1 MPRGLFRI
9 RDADGARRLAAGDV
23 LDGPDS
29 VVADDLDL
37 DSVLAGGGPTLEEA
51 IAAATEPIDG
61 DVHVE
66 APVESQ
72 EIWAAGVTYRRSRDA
87 RIEEA
92 VEPSPYDRVYE
103 AERPELFL
111 KAPGWRAVGPDGA
124 IGIRADSDWDVPEPE
139 LALVIDASLA
149 IVGYTIGDD
158 VSSRT
163 IEGENT
169 LYLPQAKTYERSCSL
184 GPAIVP
190 ASAIE
195 PPFPIRMTIERDG
208 TIVYDERTGTDAM
221 ARPFEDLVG
230 YLGRAL
236 AFPVGVMLLTGTGIV
251 PDPPFTL
258 QPDDIVRIEV
268 GGLGALVNPV
278 VRVGVDRAS
287 SDRQL
292 GLRIEQEDA

>member
-9 RDADGARRLAAGDV
+9 RDEDGARRLAAGDV
-23 LDGPDS
+23 LHGPDAI
-29 VVADDLDL
+29 VPDDLTL
-37 DSVLAGGGPTLEEA
+37 DTLLAEGGPTLEEA
-51 IAAATEPIDG
+51 IAAATEPVDG
-61 DVHVE
+61 EVHVE

-103 AERPELFL
+103 AERPELVL
-111 KAPGWRAVGPDGA
+111 KAPGWRAVGPDAA
-124 IGIRADSDWDVPEPE
+124 IGVRADSDWNVPEPE
-139 LALVIDASLA
+139 LALVVDASLA

-169 LYLPQAKTYERSCSL
+169 LYLPQAKTYERSCAL

-195 PPFPIRMTIERDG
+195 PPFSIRMTIERDG
-208 TIVYDERTGTDAM
+208 STVLDERTGTDSM
-221 ARPFEDLVG
+221 ARPFDDLVG

-236 AFPVGVMLLTGTGIV
+236 AFPVGVVLLTGTGIV
-251 PDPPFTL
+251 PDLPFTL
-258 QPDDIVRIEV
+258 RPDDVVRIEV
-268 GGLGALVNPV
+268 EGLGALVNPV
-278 VRVGVDRAS
+278 VSVGAN
-287 SDRQL
+287 
-292 GLRIEQEDA
+292 